1 MDRANDESLISAG
14 QAAARRHKA
23 SGLGSGALGPAT
35 AFRSRPC
42 FVMNPA
48 LCHPVGP
55 PLLTPCLP
63 LGPVYSGKQ
72 HQDRAGPDDS
82 NCKNQGDRFLGAHK

>member
-14 QAAARRHKA
+14 QPAARRHKA

-63 LGPVYSGKQ
+63 LGPVYSGEQ

>member
-1 MDRANDESLISAG
+1 MDRANDESPISAG
-14 QAAARRHKA
+14 QTAARRHKA
-23 SGLGSGALGPAT
+23 SGLGSGALGLAT
-35 AFRSRPC
+35 ACRSLPC

-48 LCHPVGP
+48 LCRPVGP

-63 LGPVYSGKQ
+63 LGPIYSGKQ
-72 HQDRAGPDDS
+72 DQDRAGPDDS